1 MVLQVT
7 GPSYNVVDP
16 DLELYGQV
24 GSGVFG
30 VTVQDMT
37 LMRIRI
43 LLLKIMRIHATLIT
57 ESVQAPYYS
66 SAVLRI
72 RIPDPKPIFLRA

>member
-7 GPSYNVVDP
+7 GPSYSVMDP
-16 DLELYGQV
+16 DPELYGQV
-24 GSGVFG
+24 GSGFG
-30 VTVQDMT
+30 VTVPDLT

-43 LLLKIMRIHATLIT
+43 LLLTILRNHATLIT
-57 ESVQAPYYS
+57 ESVQAPNYS

-72 RIPDPKPIFLRA
+72 RVRDPVPF